1 MKKEMP
7 SIEAFLKKCNKL
19 ESANENVQLYD
30 GTLRLAGFW
39 DWLRLVM
46 WTLDRELFSHEVIL
60 QLSVFYRSFSNT
72 FVFLALV

>member
-46 WTLDRELFSHEVIL
+46 RTLDRELFPP
-60 QLSVFYRSFSNT
+60 
-72 FVFLALV
+72 